1 MMRKRIL
8 SGLLITLGLGVV
20 HAQTA
25 SWQKHMQAGRKA
37 FDKLR
42 FSEAERNFGDALR
55 AAERSGVQGQD
66 LRIAESLDGMAEL
79 YLAEGKIT
87 AAEPLFQRSLA
98 LREKSLGPSHLDLAK
113 SIYGLADLYE
123 KEGKHN
129 LAEPMYARAKA
140 IREKAFAEHPDMYV
154 LVDGKLVAREPK

>member
-1 MMRKRIL
+1 MRQQIL
-8 SGLLITLGLGVV
+8 SGLLIILGVGAV
-20 HAQTA
+20 QAQTA
-25 SWQKHMQAGRKA
+25 SWQKHMLAGRKA
-37 FDKLR
+37 FEKLR
-42 FSEAERNFGDALR
+42 FSEAERNFGEALR
-55 AAERSGVQGQD
+55 AAEHSGVQGQD

-79 YLAEGKIT
+79 YLAEGKVP

-113 SIYGLADLYE
+113 SVDALADLYE
-123 KEGKHN
+123 RQGKHN

-154 LVDGKLVAREPK
+154 FVDGKLVAREPK